1 MTTNRREDRDKGRM
15 EGRGRR
21 RRGDE
26 IYLSRTIQSRA
37 ARLARNLAWRGAAPV
52 FPYSIGLI
60 LESGRSAFGRG
71 DCFRP
76 GWNCYRYTIYE
87 ERERFEK
94 GEIRAFR
101 DFKSR
106 TPSRKIRG
114 SVILEKINIRGERDK
129 IGEDRNCLL
138 YIIVPIK
145 FESSKLRVALKPAC

>member
-37 ARLARNLAWRGAAPV
+37 VRLARNLAWRGAAPV

-60 LESGRSAFGRG
+60 LESDPRSGGAIASDLGG
-71 DCFRP
+71 IVIDI
-76 GWNCYRYTIYE
+76 RYT
-87 ERERFEK
+87 RKGKGSRRGRFELF
-94 GEIRAFR
+94 GILNRGHLREM
-101 DFKSR
+101 
-106 TPSRKIRG
+106 RG

-145 FESSKLRVALKPAC
+145 FESSKLRVALEPAC